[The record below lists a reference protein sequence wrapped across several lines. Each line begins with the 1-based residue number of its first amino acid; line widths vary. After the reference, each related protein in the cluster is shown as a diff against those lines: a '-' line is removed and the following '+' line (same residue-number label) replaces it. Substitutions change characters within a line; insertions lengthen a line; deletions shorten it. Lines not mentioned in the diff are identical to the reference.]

1 MPAGLTNV
9 CLPIKIE
16 SYSFTSSYTFLPI
29 FKMEREFLIKMLQM
43 SFINALIFKGSFLLI
58 KRRLFF
64 NFFSVLLSYN

>member
-29 FKMEREFLIKMLQM
+29 FKMEREFLIKMLQ
-43 SFINALIFKGSFLLI
+43 SITPRIGPHSTQ
-58 KRRLFF
+58 
-64 NFFSVLLSYN
+64 Y